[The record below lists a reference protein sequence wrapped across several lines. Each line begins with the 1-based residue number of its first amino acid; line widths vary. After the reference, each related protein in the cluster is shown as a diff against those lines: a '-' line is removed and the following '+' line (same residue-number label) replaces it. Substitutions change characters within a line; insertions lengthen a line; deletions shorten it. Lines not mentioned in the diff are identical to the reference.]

1 MKTLHR
7 RRMIPRPPSAQCHR
21 MLVRSS
27 SINFPPAR
35 PAYGSH
41 LPDRGMCPTLFEK
54 RAREKDRMVEVL
66 QQRLTRKRPLSA
78 LLLASFFPMNF
89 PPARPAQRSVTYL
102 VRWCVCR
109 CVKWTVK
116 GISKRWS
123 PTSTTTSVSTV
134 FPQYW

>member
-21 MLVRSS
+21 MLVSSS

-66 QQRLTRKRPLSA
+66 QQRLTRKRPPSA
-78 LLLASFFPMNF
+78 LLLARFFPMNF
-89 PPARPAQRSVTYL
+89 PPARPTQRSVTYL

-123 PTSTTTSVSTV
+123 PTSTTTSVSIV